1 MGSPPTQDRYPP
13 PSRMKS
19 APPKQAPAQG
29 EVADRPLG
37 GLVKHSAIYSAAP
50 VLRQL
55 ISVGMTRFYN
65 IWLGTAGAGVKE
77 NADLWGIALQQILGQ
92 NVLASMMRFY
102 FDQKNE
108 RDRGAVVTS
117 CTILILLAAFAIC
130 GVGLAFV
137 PWLTPLL
144 LGKGDV
150 VPDSELLKVCTLLL
164 LLVPFQLATVSGNY
178 YLFALKRSG
187 LFTTIQTAK
196 LLFEVG
202 MNVVLM
208 GVLGLGVRGFLLSML
223 AGEILTSCG
232 LVGWM
237 FVSLRPRID
246 WRLLPPILRYAM
258 PLVPVG
264 LLQLLLHQADRRI
277 VLELLGQQ
285 QAGVYGFGYKI
296 ASLVTNVVLGPFIV
310 TWQPWIFGV
319 EDPGERARLVARVST
334 YAVLAI
340 GVSSLAVILFGHQA
354 AALLAGNPS
363 FLAAY
368 RVIPFLATGYV
379 FWALYNVTQTPL
391 FLAKRTLP
399 LVFVNGIA
407 VGLNVGL
414 NLWLIPPFGIVG
426 AALATLLTFAAL
438 AGMGMLASR
447 RSAGVPFELG
457 RLSGVLACV
466 LAGGGAAL
474 LVDSRLEAGSLS
486 LPLALLAK
494 GTLLAALVL
503 ALAYGALG
511 RDERER
517 FLGWA
522 RARLGR
528 T

>member
-1 MGSPPTQDRYPP
+1 MN
-13 PSRMKS
+13 S
-19 APPKQAPAQG
+19 APTKQAPAEG

-55 ISVGMTRFYN
+55 ISVGMTRFYTA
-65 IWLGTAGAGVKE
+65 WLGGAGAGVKE

-130 GVGLAFV
+130 GLGLVFV

-208 GVLGLGVRGFLLSML
+208 GVLGMGVRGFLLSML
-223 AGEILTSCG
+223 AGEILTSTG

-237 FVSLRPRID
+237 FVTLRPRLE
-246 WRLLPPILRYAM
+246 WRLLPPILRYAA

-264 LLQLLLHQADRRI
+264 LLQLLLHQLDRRI
-277 VLELLGQQ
+277 VLELLGQVP
-285 QAGVYGFGYKI
+285 AGVYGFGYKI

-319 EDPGERARLVARVST
+319 EDPDERARLVARVST

-340 GVSSLAVILFGHQA
+340 GVTSLAVILFGHQA
-354 AALLAGNPS
+354 SSILAGSPE
-363 FLAAY
+363 FLAAF

-391 FLAKRTLP
+391 FLEKRTLP
-399 LVFVNGIA
+399 LVFVNAVA

-414 NLWLIPPFGIVG
+414 NLWLIPPLGILG
-426 AALATLLTFAAL
+426 AALATLLTFAGL

-447 RSAGVPFELG
+447 RAAGVPFELG
-457 RLSGVLACV
+457 RLGAVLACV
-466 LAGGGAAL
+466 ITGGAAAL
-474 LVDSRLEAGSLS
+474 LVDSRQEAGGLS
-486 LPLALLAK
+486 PLLAMGMK
-494 GTLLAALVL
+494 GGVLVALVL
-503 ALAYGALG
+503 TLG
-511 RDERER
+511 FGTLRAEERER
-517 FLGWA
+517 FGRWA
-522 RARLGR
+522 RGRLGR
-528 T
+528 A